1 MGSIFLVCLAYETI
15 RSPPSLER
23 GADISKSIEKDE
35 QFDINKSVMING
47 KCIAWIFFTFST
59 GITQAQNKIEIEKGE
74 ITFTSNAKLE
84 LINAA
89 SKKLHGRID
98 PATGQFAFIV
108 KIQSFEGFNSKLQ
121 RDHFNENFMETDKY
135 FEASFAGKIIEPID
149 FAVDGTYDV
158 RAKGNLVIHGKKQAR
173 IIQARILI
181 EKGRLKIIS
190 EFTVPLVD
198 HDIRI
203 PQLVTEKIA
212 TEITVRINVSMI
224 QSITP

>member
-1 MGSIFLVCLAYETI
+1 
-15 RSPPSLER
+15 
-23 GADISKSIEKDE
+23 
-35 QFDINKSVMING
+35 MINY
-47 KCIAWIFFTFST
+47 KSLVWFVLLVPAVAL
-59 GITQAQNKIEIEKGE
+59 QAQNKIEIEKGE

-108 KIQSFEGFNSKLQ
+108 KVQSFEGFNSKLQ

-149 FAVDGTYDV
+149 FAIDGTYDV
-158 RAKGNLVIHGKKQAR
+158 RAKGNLVIHGKKQTRIIPAR
-173 IIQARILI
+173 IQI
-181 EKGRLKIIS
+181 EKGRIKIVS
-190 EFTVPLVD
+190 EFTVPLAD
-198 HDIRI
+198 HDIKI

-212 TEITVRINVSMI
+212 TEIMVKINVSMV
-224 QSITP
+224 QTMTP